1 MSKIFISQYRSNSFF
16 SGRFAFR
23 GMQDVGGGRD
33 LDELLRLLFRVHE
46 TRNDGSRERDE
57 TKNKVS
63 RY

>member
-1 MSKIFISQYRSNSFF
+1 
-16 SGRFAFR
+16 
-23 GMQDVGGGRD
+23 MQDVGGGRD